1 MDWGLKLL
9 LWNEAAPLV
18 SDNFILASL
27 SPISPADIVMQS
39 LVLVTLFILSGNNLR
54 KDVALS

>member
-9 LWNEAAPLV
+9 LWNEAASLV

-27 SPISPADIVMQS
+27 PSISPADIVMQS
-39 LVLVTLFILSGNNLR
+39 LVVVTLFLWTGNNLR
-54 KDVALS
+54 KDVAVS